1 MLLQENAAYRLQSAL
16 KTKYSLKQETLF
28 LQENYHVWKDAIQ
41 ALMKLILPISSL
53 VRQWFSAFFDE
64 VEVTD
69 CNRVIQNN
77 ALIKHI

>member
-41 ALMKLILPISSL
+41 ALMKLILPLTSL
-53 VRQWFSAFFDE
+53 V
-64 VEVTD
+64 
-69 CNRVIQNN
+69 
-77 ALIKHI
+77 